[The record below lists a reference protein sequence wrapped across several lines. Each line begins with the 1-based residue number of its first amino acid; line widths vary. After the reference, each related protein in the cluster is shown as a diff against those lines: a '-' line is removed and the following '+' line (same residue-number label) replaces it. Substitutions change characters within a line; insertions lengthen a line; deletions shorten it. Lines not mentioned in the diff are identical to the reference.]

1 MRDALLAAAIA
12 YLLAPVVAW
21 IATLGR
27 GYLPPL
33 GFALAMLA
41 LGQVF
46 SKTGWA
52 TWFPWS
58 IVPLYIGAVGQRV
71 TTVAPGS
78 LVVVALTFLAGIA
91 ATIAQLR
98 YADNAQ

>member
-1 MRDALLAAAIA
+1 M
-12 YLLAPVVAW
+12 
-21 IATLGR
+21 
-27 GYLPPL
+27 PPL
-33 GFALAMLA
+33 GFAFVMLA

-52 TWFPWS
+52 AWFSWS
-58 IVPLYIGAVGQRV
+58 IVPLYIGTVGQRV
-71 TTVAPGS
+71 ATLAPGS
-78 LVVVALTFLAGIA
+78 FVVIALTFLAGIA

>member
-1 MRDALLAAAIA
+1 
-12 YLLAPVVAW
+12 
-21 IATLGR
+21 
-27 GYLPPL
+27 
-33 GFALAMLA
+33 
-41 LGQVF
+41 VF

-58 IVPLYIGAVGQRV
+58 IVPLYIGTVGQRV
-71 TTVAPGS
+71 ATVAQHS
-78 LVVVALTFLAGIA
+78 LVVVVLAFLAGIA